1 VGNSEVIH
9 TWTKKALLAC
19 NGGNLP
25 LRDNQTEIDM
35 SVAFLFPGQGS
46 QVPGM
51 LHTLPDH
58 PAIKR
63 TLDEVSEA
71 LGENVLELDS
81 PGALRSTVSVQLALL
96 ASGVSVACA
105 LIAEGVEPEAVAG
118 MSAGAYAAAVT
129 AGVLNLA
136 DGVRLMKQRAQGMVE
151 LYPKGYGLAAIV
163 GLTEKQV
170 SALVQGASTTQNPV
184 YVGNI
189 NAPRQIVIA
198 GSNDGMNKV
207 LEAARKSGARKTVH
221 LDVSEPSHCPLL
233 QPVADT
239 LTKSLQTLHLREPK
253 LIYVGNVTGRA
264 LRTAETISEDLAT
277 NIAHGV
283 RWHDATTVLT
293 ELGCRLFL
301 EMPPGHVLT
310 ELGREAFP
318 GVRTLAVGET
328 SFTHALQVA
337 AKGKL
342 QKPT

>member
-1 VGNSEVIH
+1 
-9 TWTKKALLAC
+9 
-19 NGGNLP
+19 
-25 LRDNQTEIDM
+25 LRDNKTEADM

-58 PAIKR
+58 PSIDR

-81 PGALRSTVSVQLALL
+81 PEALRSTASVQLALL

-129 AGVLNLA
+129 AGVLKLA
-136 DGVRLMKQRAQGMVE
+136 DGVRLLKQRAERMVE

-170 SALVQGASTTQNPV
+170 SALVEEAYTAQNPV

-198 GSNDGMNKV
+198 GSNEGMNKV
-207 LEAARKSGARKTVH
+207 LEAARKSGARKAVR

-239 LTKSLQTLHLREPK
+239 LTKSLQVLPLHEPK

-264 LRTAETISEDLAT
+264 LRTEEAISEDLAT

-283 RWHDATTVLT
+283 RWYDATTVLT

-310 ELGREAFP
+310 ELGREAFY
-318 GVRTLAVGET
+318 GLKTLAVGDT
-328 SFTHALQVA
+328 SFSHALLVA

-342 QKPT
+342 QEPT

>member
-1 VGNSEVIH
+1 MN
-9 TWTKKALLAC
+9 
-19 NGGNLP
+19 
-25 LRDNQTEIDM
+25 
-35 SVAFLFPGQGS
+35 VAFLFPGQGS

-58 PAIKR
+58 PTISR

-71 LGENVLELDS
+71 LGEDVVELDS
-81 PGALRSTVSVQLALL
+81 PTALRSTVSVQLALL
-96 ASGVSVACA
+96 ASGVAVARA
-105 LIAEGVEPEAVAG
+105 LVAEGVQPEAVAG
-118 MSAGAYAAAVT
+118 MSAGAFAAAVV

-136 DGVRLMKQRAQGMVE
+136 DGVRLMKQRAERMVE

-170 SALVQGASTTQNPV
+170 SALVEEAYTAQNPV
-184 YVGNI
+184 HVGNI

-198 GSNDGMNKV
+198 GSNEGMNKV
-207 LEAARKSGARKTVH
+207 LEAARKSGARKAMR

-239 LTKSLQTLHLREPK
+239 LTKTLQALQLHEPK

-264 LRTAETISEDLAT
+264 LRTAEAISEDLAT

-283 RWHDATTVLT
+283 RWYDATTILT

-310 ELGREAFP
+310 ELGREAFS

-328 SFTHALQVA
+328 SFTHALLVA
-337 AKGKL
+337 VKGEL

>member
-1 VGNSEVIH
+1 
-9 TWTKKALLAC
+9 
-19 NGGNLP
+19 
-25 LRDNQTEIDM
+25 M

-51 LHTLPDH
+51 LHSLPNY
-58 PAIKR
+58 PSVAR
-63 TLDEVSEA
+63 TLDEASES

-81 PGALRSTVSVQLALL
+81 PEALRSTLSVQLALL
-96 ASGVSVACA
+96 ASGVAVARA
-105 LIAEGVEPEAVAG
+105 LVAEGVKPEAVAG
-118 MSAGAYAAAVT
+118 MSVGAFAAAVI

-136 DGVRLMKQRAQGMVE
+136 DAARLVKQRADGMVD

-170 SALVQGASTTQNPV
+170 STLVEKAYTAQNPV

-189 NAPRQIVIA
+189 NAPLQIVIA
-198 GSNDGMNKV
+198 GSDEGMNKV
-207 LEAARKSGARKTVH
+207 LEAARKSGARKAVR

-239 LTKSLQTLHLREPK
+239 LTKSLLAINLQKPK
-253 LIYVGNVTGRA
+253 SIYIGNVTGRA
-264 LRTAETISEDLAT
+264 LRSAQAISEDLAS

-301 EMPPGHVLT
+301 EMPPGHVLS
-310 ELGREAFP
+310 ELGRESFP
-318 GVRTLAVGET
+318 DVRTLAVGET
-328 SFTHALQVA
+328 SFKHALLLAVNSCRPN
-337 AKGKL
+337 L
-342 QKPT
+342 